1 MSGRKHLLDDFHRP
15 LTLEGYRQSL
25 RECEKRLR
33 IERAEWE
40 ILAPRG
46 KSYIRAIRRRR
57 ELLLCGNDWSKLD
70 PEDLTQLKG
79 GKSNADSNWW
89 GLVGRMDRSNW
100 SAVRDHQ
107 ATVTAI
113 LNKVLKADDSEFPE
127 RALHAMQRLTTIK
140 YVKHGTATLLL
151 ALTRPDRLL
160 CVNGASRKGLEALCR
175 MSLPSVVKPTHYR
188 ELLLWLYRQPWYTN
202 PPADEDDEELKRI
215 WNFRAALVDAFVYEW
230 T

>member
-1 MSGRKHLLDDFHRP
+1 M
-15 LTLEGYRQSL
+15 
-25 RECEKRLR
+25 LR
-33 IERAEWE
+33 IEGAEWE

-46 KSYIRAIRRRR
+46 ESYMRAIRRRR
-57 ELLLCGNDWSKLD
+57 ELLLCVKDWSKLN
-70 PEDLTQLKG
+70 PKHLTQLKG

-107 ATVTAI
+107 TKVTAI
-113 LNKVLKADDSEFPE
+113 LRRVLNAGDSEFPE
-127 RALHAMQRLTTIK
+127 CAVRAMQGLNTIK

-160 CVNGASRKGLEALCR
+160 CVNGASRDGLGALCR
-175 MSLPSVVKPTHYR
+175 TSLPSVVKPEDYR
-188 ELLLWLYRQPWYTN
+188 DLLLWLYRQPWYTD

-215 WNFRAALVDAFVYEW
+215 WEFRAALVDAFVYKW